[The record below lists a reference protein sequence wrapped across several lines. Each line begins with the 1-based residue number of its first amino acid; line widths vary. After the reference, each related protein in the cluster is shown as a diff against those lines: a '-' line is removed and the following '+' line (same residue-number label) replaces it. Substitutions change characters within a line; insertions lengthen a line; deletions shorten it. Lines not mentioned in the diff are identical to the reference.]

1 MEFRIRHEKI
11 ASVIIFILSFLLL
24 GALTFAFITMNMPA
38 PYLLCGLFLQLV
50 VIIVFAAVQLSS
62 TVITIEGRNVIIN
75 YVFAKKTISIDE
87 ISDVQISRYKRWHK
101 NHYIEQRMRM
111 AISLYG
117 KKDIVLNDTAM
128 AHTPVLGVLASR
140 DDVLPDEEVVLYQV
154 YQIIM
159 SQMS

>member
-1 MEFRIRHEKI
+1 MEFRIRYEKI

-24 GALTFAFITMNMPA
+24 GVLTFAFITMNMPA

-87 ISDVQISRYKRWHK
+87 ISDVKISRYERWHK

-111 AISLYG
+111 DNMSL
-117 KKDIVLNDTAM
+117 N
-128 AHTPVLGVLASR
+128 
-140 DDVLPDEEVVLYQV
+140 
-154 YQIIM
+154 
-159 SQMS
+159 

>member
-24 GALTFAFITMNMPA
+24 GVLTFAFITMNMPA
-38 PYLLCGLFLQLV
+38 PYLLCGLFLQIV

-62 TVITIEGRNVIIN
+62 TVITIEERNVIIN

-87 ISDVQISRYKRWHK
+87 ISGVQISRYERWHK

-111 AISLYG
+111 AIRLYG

-140 DDVLPDEEVVLYQV
+140 DAVL
-154 YQIIM
+154 
-159 SQMS
+159 

>member
-11 ASVIIFILSFLLL
+11 ASIIIFILSFLLL
-24 GALTFAFITMNMPA
+24 GVLTFAFITMNMPA

-62 TVITIEGRNVIIN
+62 TVITFEGRNVIIN

-87 ISDVQISRYKRWHK
+87 ISDVQISRYERRHK

-140 DDVLPDEEVVLYQV
+140 YDVLPDEEVALYQV